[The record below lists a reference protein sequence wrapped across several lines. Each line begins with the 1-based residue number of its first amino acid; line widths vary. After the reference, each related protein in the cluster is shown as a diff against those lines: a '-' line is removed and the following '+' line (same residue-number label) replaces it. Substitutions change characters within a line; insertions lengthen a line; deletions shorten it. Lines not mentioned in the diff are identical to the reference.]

1 MITRIKSIVFALL
14 FLLIGMGSCTEDK
27 YSFGDIVVPSDM
39 TLTAAVAGVDT
50 SNPNGNGTGTVV
62 ITAKAANAITYKVD
76 FGDGTI
82 KMVPSGTISYKY
94 TNPGTSSYTITAN
107 AIGTAGTTT
116 TASSKVTIYVAFE
129 IPTAML
135 SALTNGSSKKW
146 VMANDVPGHFGIGPA
161 DGFTPSW
168 WLAGPN
174 TYEAKAYN
182 DEVTFSQDASKN
194 VSITVDNKGETF
206 VIGAATSYY
215 GFSGADG
222 LYAVNTGGTKKLTF
236 MGATSASTTSN
247 STRVQFTVPGN
258 GIVNFGTGGTTYE
271 ILSITSTS
279 IQLRNIGADGNA
291 WYQILKAK

>member
-1 MITRIKSIVFALL
+1 MITKIKSSIFALL

-27 YSFGDIVVPSDM
+27 YSFGDITVPSEF
-39 TLTAAVAGVDT
+39 TLTTALAGAST
-50 SNPNGNGTGTVV
+50 TNPTGDGTGVVV
-62 ITAKAANAITYKVD
+62 ITAKASNAITYKID

-82 KMVPSGTISYKY
+82 KMIPSGTINYKY
-94 TNPGTSSYTITAN
+94 ADPGTKSYTITAN
-107 AIGTAGTTT
+107 AVGTAGTTT
-116 TASSKVTIYVAFE
+116 TSSTKVTVYVAFE
-129 IPTAML
+129 IPAAML

-168 WLAGPN
+168 WFAGPN
-174 TYEAKAYN
+174 TYEAKAYD

-194 VSITVDNKGETF
+194 VSITVDNKGDSF
-206 VIGAATSYY
+206 VIGAATTYY

-222 LYAVNTGGTKKLTF
+222 LYAVNTEGTKKLTF
-236 MGATSASTTSN
+236 MGATSASTTAN

-258 GIVNFGTGGTTYE
+258 GIVNFGTGATTYE

>member
-1 MITRIKSIVFALL
+1 MITKIKSSIFALL

-27 YSFGDIVVPSDM
+27 YTFGDIIVPSDL
-39 TLTAAVAGVDT
+39 TLTAAITGAST
-50 SNPNGNGTGTVV
+50 SNPNGNGTGTVD
-62 ITAKAANAITYKVD
+62 ITAKASNAITYKID

-94 TNPGTSSYTITAN
+94 ADPGTKSYTITVN
-107 AIGTAGTTT
+107 AVGTAGTTST
-116 TASSKVTIYVAFE
+116 VSSKITVYVAFE
-129 IPTAML
+129 IPEAML

-146 VMANDVPGHFGIGPA
+146 VMANDTPGHFGIGPA

-168 WLAGPN
+168 WFAGPN
-174 TYEAKAYN
+174 TYEAKAYD

-194 VSITVDNKGETF
+194 VSITVDNKGDSF

-236 MGATSASTTSN
+236 MGATSASTAGI

-258 GIVNFGTGGTTYE
+258 GIVNFGTGANTYE

-279 IQLRNIGADGNA
+279 ISLRNIGADGNA